1 MMEIKRSEINN
12 RMREMFEEARDNPVF
27 ITHYNEITTV
37 LISKK
42 HYDELMK
49 IKEDNE
55 AKEE

>member
-1 MMEIKRSEINN
+1 MEIKRSEINN
-12 RMREMFEEARDNPVF
+12 RIREVFEEARDTPVF
-27 ITHYNEITTV
+27 ISHYNEVTTV

-42 HYDELMK
+42 YYDELMK